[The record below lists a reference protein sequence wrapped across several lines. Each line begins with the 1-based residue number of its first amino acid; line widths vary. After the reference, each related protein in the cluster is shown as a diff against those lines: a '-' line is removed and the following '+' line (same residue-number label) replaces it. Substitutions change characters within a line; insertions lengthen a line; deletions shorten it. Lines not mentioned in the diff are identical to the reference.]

1 MPEIIISLI
10 ELFVAMDLF
19 ENLNYH
25 LNAEKE

>member
-1 MPEIIISLI
+1 MSEIVISLI
-10 ELFVAMDLF
+10 GLFVAMDIF